1 MIEYNLSIQESKAMR
16 YNINAIY
23 FLVDEFCKIYQQWQK
38 HRLISC
44 DRIRIRDHKMSLGEM
59 LTVMLLYHLSP
70 CREFKSF
77 YHYFL
82 LTKHRND
89 FRNFLSYNRFIAL
102 MPQLLVP
109 LICMLHC
116 LSGKRDD
123 LYFIDATKMQI
134 CHNKRTNSNRVFRGL
149 AKVGRSS
156 YGWFMGFKLHLI
168 INAKGQIIAVKITA
182 GNVDDRSVVKEM
194 TKDLFGKI
202 FGDKG
207 YISKELFDQLFK
219 RGLKI
224 ITGIKS
230 NMKNYLLSLN
240 EKILLRKRSV
250 IESVFDILKNRMG
263 LEHTRH
269 RSPINFLVHTI
280 SCLVAYQL
288 RTNKPKIKNS
298 DNYSEF
304 FNEKM
309 LGLKKKIC

>member
-1 MIEYNLSIQESKAMR
+1 MR

-23 FLVDEFCKIYQQWQK
+23 FCVDEFCKIYQQWQK
-38 HRLISC
+38 ARLISC
-44 DRIRIRDHKMSLGEM
+44 NQIRIRNHKMSLSEM
-59 LTVMLLYHLSP
+59 LTVMIIYHLST

-82 LTKHRND
+82 LTKHRQD
-89 FRNFLSYNRFIAL
+89 FCNFLSYNRFVAL

-109 LICMLHC
+109 LICLLHC

-123 LYFIDATKMQI
+123 IYFIDSTKMQI

-149 AKVGRSS
+149 AMIGRSS

-168 INAKGQIIAVKITA
+168 INSKGQIIAVKITA
-182 GNVDDRSVVKEM
+182 GNADDRSVVPQL
-194 TKDLFGKI
+194 TKNLSGKI

-207 YISKELFDQLFK
+207 YISQALFNQLFK

-224 ITGIKS
+224 VTGIKA

-240 EKILLRKRSV
+240 EKIFLRKRSV
-250 IESVFDILKNRMG
+250 IESVFDILKNHMG

-269 RSPINFLVHTI
+269 RSPTNFLVHTI
-280 SCLVAYQL
+280 SCLVAYQM

-298 DNYSEF
+298 DSYQNF
-304 FNEKM
+304 FN
-309 LGLKKKIC
+309 KKFLEFGVVKC

>member
-1 MIEYNLSIQESKAMR
+1 MR

-38 HRLISC
+38 ARLISC
-44 DRIRIRDHKMSLGEM
+44 NQIRIRAHKMSLSEM

-82 LTKHRND
+82 LTKHRRD
-89 FRNFLSYNRFIAL
+89 FGNFLSYNRFVSL

-109 LICMLHC
+109 LICLLHC
-116 LSGKRDD
+116 LSGEKDD
-123 LYFIDATKMQI
+123 IYFIDSTKMQI

-149 AKVGRSS
+149 ATIGKSS

-182 GNVDDRSVVKEM
+182 GNVDDRKPVPELSAN
-194 TKDLFGKI
+194 LSGKI

-207 YISKELFDQLFK
+207 YISQDLFNQLFK

-224 ITGIKS
+224 ITGIKA
-230 NMKNYLLSLN
+230 NMKNYLMSFN
-240 EKILLRKRSV
+240 DKILLRKRSV

-288 RTNKPKIKNS
+288 RTNKPKIRNS
-298 DNYSEF
+298 DNYQDF
-304 FNEKM
+304 FCEKL
-309 LGLKKKIC
+309 LGFNGVKG

>member
-1 MIEYNLSIQESKAMR
+1 MR

-23 FLVDEFCKIYQQWQK
+23 FLVDEFCKIYQQWQRN
-38 HRLISC
+38 RLISGNQ
-44 DRIRIRDHKMSLGEM
+44 IRIRNHKMSLGEM
-59 LTVMLLYHLSP
+59 LTVMVIYHLSP

-82 LTKHRND
+82 LTKHRRD
-89 FRNFLSYNRFIAL
+89 FGNFLSYNRFVAL

-109 LICMLHC
+109 LICLLHC
-116 LSGKRDD
+116 LSGRKDEV
-123 LYFIDATKMQI
+123 YFIDSTKMQI

-149 AKVGRSS
+149 ATIGKSS

-168 INAKGQIIAVKITA
+168 INTKGQIIAVKITA
-182 GNVDDRSVVKEM
+182 GNVDDRSVVKEI
-194 TKDLFGKI
+194 TKNLSGKI

-207 YISKELFDQLFK
+207 YISQDLFNELFK

-224 ITGIKS
+224 ITGIKA
-230 NMKNYLLSLN
+230 NMKNYLMSLN
-240 EKILLRKRSV
+240 DKILLRKRSV
-250 IESVFDILKNRMG
+250 IESVLDILKNRMG

-298 DNYSEF
+298 DNYQKF
-304 FNEKM
+304 FCEKII
-309 LGLKKKIC
+309 GFEGVKN

>member
-1 MIEYNLSIQESKAMR
+1 MR

-23 FLVDEFCKIYQQWQK
+23 FCVDEFCKIYQQWQK
-38 HRLISC
+38 ARLISC
-44 DRIRIRDHKMSLGEM
+44 NQIRIREHRMSLSEM
-59 LTVMLLYHLSP
+59 LTVMIIYHLSP

-82 LTKHRND
+82 LTKHRKD
-89 FRNFLSYNRFIAL
+89 FGNFLSYNRFVAL

-109 LICMLHC
+109 LICLLHC
-116 LSGKRDD
+116 LSGKKDD
-123 LYFIDATKMQI
+123 IYFIDSTKMQI
-134 CHNKRTNSNRVFRGL
+134 CHNKRTNSNRVFRGI
-149 AKVGRSS
+149 ATIGKSS

-168 INAKGQIIAVKITA
+168 INTKGQIIAVKITT
-182 GNVDDRSVVKEM
+182 GNVDDRKPVPELS
-194 TKDLFGKI
+194 TNLSGKI

-207 YISKELFDQLFK
+207 YISQDLFNQLFK

-224 ITGIKS
+224 ITGIKA
-230 NMKNYLLSLN
+230 NMKNYLMSVN
-240 EKILLRKRSV
+240 DKILLRKRSV
-250 IESVFDILKNRMG
+250 IESVFDILKNHMG

-298 DNYSEF
+298 NNYQEF
-304 FNEKM
+304 FCEKII
-309 LGLKKKIC
+309 GFEGVKA

>member
-1 MIEYNLSIQESKAMR
+1 MR

-23 FLVDEFCKIYQQWQK
+23 FCVDEFSKIYQQWQK

-44 DRIRIRDHKMSLGEM
+44 EQVRIRDHRMSLSEM
-59 LTVMLLYHLSP
+59 LTVMIIYHLSP

-82 LTKHRND
+82 LTKHRSD
-89 FRNFLSYNRFIAL
+89 FNYFLSYNRFVAL

-116 LSGKRDD
+116 LSGERDN
-123 LYFIDATKMQI
+123 LYFIDSTKMQI
-134 CHNKRTNSNRVFRGL
+134 CHNKRTSSNRVFCGL
-149 AKVGRSS
+149 AKIGRSS

-168 INAKGQIIAVKITA
+168 INAKGQIVAVKITA
-182 GNVDDRSVVKEM
+182 GNADDRSVVPEL
-194 TKDLFGKI
+194 TKNLSGKI

-207 YISKELFDQLFK
+207 YISQSLFNQLFK

-224 ITGIKS
+224 VTGIKA

-240 EKILLRKRSV
+240 DKILLRKRSV

-269 RSPINFLVHTI
+269 RSPTNFLVHTL

-288 RTNKPKIKNS
+288 RTNKPKIRNS
-298 DNYSEF
+298 DNYQEF
-304 FNEKM
+304 FFGKFLEFSGVK
-309 LGLKKKIC
+309 C

>member
-1 MIEYNLSIQESKAMR
+1 MR

-38 HRLISC
+38 ARLISC
-44 DRIRIRDHKMSLGEM
+44 NQIRIRAHKMSLSEM
-59 LTVMLLYHLSP
+59 LTVMVLYHLSP

-82 LTKHRND
+82 LTKHRRD
-89 FRNFLSYNRFIAL
+89 FGNFLSYNRFVSL

-109 LICMLHC
+109 LICLLHC
-116 LSGKRDD
+116 LSGEKDD
-123 LYFIDATKMQI
+123 IYFIDSTKMQI

-149 AKVGRSS
+149 ATIGKSS

-182 GNVDDRSVVKEM
+182 GNVDDRKPVPELSAN
-194 TKDLFGKI
+194 LSGKI

-207 YISKELFDQLFK
+207 YISQDLFNQLFK

-224 ITGIKS
+224 ITGIKA
-230 NMKNYLLSLN
+230 NMKNYLMSFN
-240 EKILLRKRSV
+240 DKILLRKRSV

-288 RTNKPKIKNS
+288 RTNKPKIRNS
-298 DNYSEF
+298 DNYQDF
-304 FNEKM
+304 FCEKL
-309 LGLKKKIC
+309 LGFNGVKG

>member
-1 MIEYNLSIQESKAMR
+1 MR

-23 FLVDEFCKIYQQWQK
+23 FCIDEFCKIYQQWQRS
-38 HRLISC
+38 RLISGNQ
-44 DRIRIRDHKMSLGEM
+44 IRIRNHKMSLGEM
-59 LTVMLLYHLSP
+59 LTVMVIYHLSP

-82 LTKHRND
+82 LTKHRKD
-89 FRNFLSYNRFIAL
+89 FGNFLSYNRFVAL
-102 MPQLLVP
+102 MPQLLIP
-109 LICMLHC
+109 LICLLHC
-116 LSGKRDD
+116 LSGRKDEV
-123 LYFIDATKMQI
+123 YFIDSTKMQI

-149 AKVGRSS
+149 ATIGRSS

-194 TKDLFGKI
+194 TKSLSGKI

-207 YISKELFDQLFK
+207 YISQDLFNQLFK

-224 ITGIKS
+224 ITGIKA
-230 NMKNYLLSLN
+230 NMKNYLISLN
-240 EKILLRKRSV
+240 DKILLRKRSV

-269 RSPINFLVHTI
+269 RSSTNFLVHTI

-288 RTNKPKIKNS
+288 RCNKPKIKNS
-298 DNYSEF
+298 DSYQEF
-304 FNEKM
+304 FCEKL
-309 LGLKKKIC
+309 LGFNGVED